1 MKIGYGW
8 DDSTRTQ
15 TVRIEQTQSLKENP
29 LYRLPLKIDLY
40 LEDTLIHTSFTV
52 QNKKETFSFKCES
65 KPLFVNVD
73 ADKSLLCTKK
83 DEHTREEWRYQYR
96 KAPLYLDR
104 YEAIQGIIK
113 EYKAGSADAA
123 VVQAALNDP
132 APKIRSIAIENCGAL
147 VKSDSAAMLRILSR
161 SATSDSEA
169 DIRKTALKA
178 LKKNFTY
185 GSYQEV
191 VEKALQDSS
200 YEVTAAA
207 FGILADK
214 DVPAAEKAVPELL
227 KDSAGA
233 VLAALAEYFE
243 KDTTDDRTGFYGRA
257 IRKSKGWDRY
267 SILKSYGKYLKNRPD
282 SILETAIGQLITYC
296 EYTPQRFAKSAAIA
310 ELRGINRT
318 LEERM
323 NSKKTDDSATDKER
337 AAALSGRIKEVLDK
351 YDRQQ
356 KSK

>member
-1 MKIGYGW
+1 
-8 DDSTRTQ
+8 
-15 TVRIEQTQSLKENP
+15 V
-29 LYRLPLKIDLY
+29 DLY
-40 LEDTLIHTSFTV
+40 LEDTVIHTSV
-52 QNKKETFSFKCES
+52 ILNNKKETFSFTCDS
-65 KPLFVNVD
+65 KPLLVNVD

-96 KAPLYLDR
+96 NAPLYLDR

-113 EYKAGSADAA
+113 DYKAGSSDAA
-123 VVQAALNDP
+123 VVQAALSDK
-132 APKIRSIAIENCGAL
+132 APKIRSVALENCGTL
-147 VKSDSAAMLRILSR
+147 VKSDSTAMLRILNR
-161 SATSDSEA
+161 MAISDTEA
-169 DIRKTALKA
+169 EIRKTALKA

-191 VEKALQDSS
+191 VEKALRDSS

-214 DVPAAEKAVPELL
+214 DLPAAEKAVPLL
-227 KDSAGA
+227 MQDSAGA

-267 SILKSYGKYLKNRPD
+267 SILKSYGKYLKNQPD
-282 SILETAIGQLITYC
+282 SILETAIGQLTAYC

-318 LEERM
+318 LEDRM
-323 NSKKTDDSATDKER
+323 NSKKTDATAADKER
-337 AAALSGRIKEVLDK
+337 ASAMSGRIKEVLDK
-351 YDRQQ
+351 YDQQQ